1 MVVKGRYGKF
11 LACPGFPECKNTK
24 PIVTEIGVNCPE
36 CSGSIVVRRSKRGRT
51 FYGCS
56 NYPDCKFVSWNKPS
70 NNPCPR
76 CGGFM
81 VTKNYKSG
89 EHEICTNKECGYK
102 SKNSDIEVT
111 PWNVKIIG
119 GGLAGCEAAWHL
131 AESGIKVDFFEMRPS
146 KMTPA
151 HHTGKL
157 AELVCSNSFRSNEIT
172 NAAGLLKQEM
182 RIMDSI
188 IIKLLT

>member
-1 MVVKGRYGKF
+1 MER
-11 LACPGFPECKNTK
+11 
-24 PIVTEIGVNCPE
+24 
-36 CSGSIVVRRSKRGRT
+36 
-51 FYGCS
+51 
-56 NYPDCKFVSWNKPS
+56 
-70 NNPCPR
+70 
-76 CGGFM
+76 
-81 VTKNYKSG
+81 
-89 EHEICTNKECGYK
+89 
-102 SKNSDIEVT
+102 
-111 PWNVKIIG
+111 VKIIG

-188 IIKLLT
+188 IIQVADMTRVPAGAALAVDRTRFSLKVTEMIKSHPNIKFHEKEVSEIPDSPAIIAT